1 MQRLSLAKLAFL
13 LPLFS
18 LLGGCA
24 PQDASPVPTDPGRW
38 WYYQTRAQILKEVS
52 EQRLLVT
59 NLGRDENFLRQR
71 RQANWDHRYEFTG
84 EGLLHTQYFNR
95 GEGMGALRESP
106 ALLLPKTIAV
116 DEQWTFTS
124 ALRLIESRT
133 FAPEDRLAFRPLP
146 ITMKATIKA
155 LNDTVNVPAGRY
167 RDCIRVEAVGETQV
181 PTDRGTSFAVVRA
194 EQTEWYKPGV
204 GLVRMVRKETSD
216 SRFLDKGQYTQEL
229 LETAP

>member
-1 MQRLSLAKLAFL
+1 MQGLSLATLAFFL
-13 LPLFS
+13 TLISFLS
-18 LLGGCA
+18 GCA
-24 PQDASPVPTDPGRW
+24 PKDASPVPADPGRW
-38 WYYQTRAQILKEVS
+38 WYYQTRAKVLKDVT

-71 RQANWDHRYEFTG
+71 RQANWDHRYQFTND
-84 EGLLHTQYFNR
+84 GLLHTQYFNR

-106 ALLLPKTIAV
+106 ALLLPKKIAV

-124 ALRLIESRT
+124 ALKLIESRT

-146 ITMKATIKA
+146 VTMTATIKT
-155 LNDTVNVPAGRY
+155 LDDSVNVPAGRF
-167 RDCIRVEAVGETQV
+167 RGCILVEAVGETTV
-181 PTDRGTSFAVVRA
+181 PTDRGTSFAVVRV
-194 EQTEWYKPGV
+194 EQREWYKPGV

-216 SRFLDKGQYTQEL
+216 SRFLDFGEYTQDL